1 VTAQYYG
8 SSSHALIPTQTLTL
22 PRAPTLLP
30 APALALC
37 HVTSRCVI

>member
-1 VTAQYYG
+1 MTL
-8 SSSHALIPTQTLTL
+8 SLTL
-22 PRAPTLLP
+22 NPSLTPTLPP